1 MYHDYM
7 YRIESLSTRVT
18 TIFKNSQ
25 SIVPRVKNPVHRFP
39 RQLRLFTGLFFA
51 FSGLLILNLYLLQ
64 KYVHARAFQRSQDS
78 LFAELQLSKQELAVN
93 PDHIVNQPAVLGAFA
108 PSIEVADGRAA
119 NLKRVLKKYN
129 SPLYDSAEYM
139 VTKADEYGFH
149 YGLLFAIAM
158 QESQGCKVIP
168 PGSHNCW
175 GYGIYGDTVT
185 TFTSYNEAIDTVS
198 AGIYKNYIQKGL
210 TTPED
215 IMKRYTPN
223 SDGSWAYAV
232 NFFFDKLLNE

>member
-1 MYHDYM
+1 M
-7 YRIESLSTRVT
+7 YRIESLSTKVKT
-18 TIFKNSQ
+18 VFENSQ
-25 SIVPRVKNPVHRFP
+25 SILPRIKRPHHTFP
-39 RQLRLFTGLFFA
+39 KQVRLFTGLLFA
-51 FSGLLILNLYLLQ
+51 FCGLLVLNLYLLQ
-64 KYVHARAFQRSQDS
+64 RYVHARAFERSQEA
-78 LFAELQLSKQELAVN
+78 LFAELQLTKEGTVADTQ
-93 PDHIVNQPAVLGAFA
+93 HMINQPAVLGAFEPA
-108 PSIEVADGRAA
+108 VGVADGRAA
-119 NLKRVLKKYN
+119 NLRRVLKKYN
-129 SPLYDSAEYM
+129 SPLYDSADYM
-139 VTKADEYGFH
+139 VAKADEYGFH

-210 TTPED
+210 TTPKD
-215 IMKRYTPN
+215 IMSRYTPN